1 MSIDPRQGAEPL
13 TRAAAVPPVETL
25 MPAAAR
31 PLRFLPLVVPNDE
44 DGVVLR
50 LETSLRT
57 LLPLGAAALLAGC
70 DMVVLR
76 PAGDIAARQGTLVV
90 LSTLLMLLIIVPV
103 IVLTLVFAWRYRQAN
118 TAARYQPD
126 WDHSIQLEL
135 VIWAAPLLIIILL
148 GAITWISTHT
158 LDPYRALKRI
168 DAGRALP
175 PDAKPLT
182 IEAVALDW
190 KWLFIYPEQGIAVV
204 NELAAPVDRPIRFRI
219 TSSSVMN
226 SLFIPALAGQ
236 IYAMPGM
243 QTSLHAVIN
252 QAGTWDG
259 FSANY
264 SGEGFSDMRF
274 KFHGLAGDAF
284 ERWVQSARAAG
295 GVLDRKAYLAL
306 EKPSVRD
313 PVRRYASVAPD
324 LYDAILDR
332 CVAPGQTCLSRL
344 MALDAR
350 RNLVGAAASAA
361 APGALVCRADD
372 PIDSPFKT
380 AAAVPAR

>member
-1 MSIDPRQGAEPL
+1 
-13 TRAAAVPPVETL
+13 
-25 MPAAAR
+25 
-31 PLRFLPLVVPNDE
+31 
-44 DGVVLR
+44 
-50 LETSLRT
+50 
-57 LLPLGAAALLAGC
+57 
-70 DMVVLR
+70 
-76 PAGDIAARQGTLVV
+76 
-90 LSTLLMLLIIVPV
+90 
-103 IVLTLVFAWRYRQAN
+103 
-118 TAARYQPD
+118 
-126 WDHSIQLEL
+126 
-135 VIWAAPLLIIILL
+135 
-148 GAITWISTHT
+148 
-158 LDPYRALKRI
+158 
-168 DAGRALP
+168 
-175 PDAKPLT
+175 
-182 IEAVALDW
+182 
-190 KWLFIYPEQGIAVV
+190 
-204 NELAAPVDRPIRFRI
+204 
-219 TSSSVMN
+219 MN